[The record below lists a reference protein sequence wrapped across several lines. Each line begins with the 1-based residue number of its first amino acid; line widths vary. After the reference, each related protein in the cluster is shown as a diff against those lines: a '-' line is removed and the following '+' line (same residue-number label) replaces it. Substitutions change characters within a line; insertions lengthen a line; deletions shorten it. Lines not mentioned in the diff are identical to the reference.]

1 MVLFTGTITFLYQ
14 KSSNLL
20 FLQVNCSE
28 STPPC
33 PSFPAIG
40 DISRP
45 SSANKNKICDEEP
58 NLCGCAENAKLNPV
72 VAAGENQFQAASRNR
87 VSRTIETSTDTL
99 VADGDVEERLRA
111 RSSTLVAH
119 DATLKCNDDNI
130 STPPITTIKEPVTT
144 RINLS
149 EKHATTAP
157 SERRCKLDTRRSN
170 NVTSAR
176 PLLDELTAGSKMARS
191 WEVPFAAQ
199 ERADAYFKN
208 RFDTDGLPVHQT
220 EAQRRLVAIYFT
232 HQEQVTVKLF

>member
-1 MVLFTGTITFLYQ
+1 M
-14 KSSNLL
+14 SPS
-20 FLQVNCSE
+20 
-28 STPPC
+28 C

-40 DISRP
+40 DVSRP
-45 SSANKNKICDEEP
+45 SSVNKNKICDEEP
-58 NLCGCAENAKLNPV
+58 NHCGCAENKKLQPV
-72 VAAGENQFQAASRNR
+72 VVAGENQFQSASRNR
-87 VSRTIETSTDTL
+87 VTRNIETSTDTL

-119 DATLKCNDDNI
+119 DATLKRHEDDEI
-130 STPPITTIKEPVTT
+130 ITPSLATTTKEPVTT
-144 RINLS
+144 RIDLS
-149 EKHATTAP
+149 EKQTTNATAAT

-176 PLLDELTAGSKMARS
+176 PLLELTAGSRLARP
-191 WEVPFAAQ
+191 WEVPSAAQ

-232 HQEQVTVKLF
+232 HQEQVEHISRLKQMTEPFLNSFKICLFFTP